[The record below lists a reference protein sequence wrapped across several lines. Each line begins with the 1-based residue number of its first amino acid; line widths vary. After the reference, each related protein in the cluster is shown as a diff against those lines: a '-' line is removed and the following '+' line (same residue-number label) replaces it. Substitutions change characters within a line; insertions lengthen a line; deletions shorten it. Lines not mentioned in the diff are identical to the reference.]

1 MRSQLRTKI
10 IATIG
15 PSTWYDKVLIEMI
28 QSGFAAARVN
38 ASFADFD
45 EMERVAAQLRRLS
58 PRVTLI
64 LDTMGHKI
72 RVTGFDKDKKLTKG
86 DEVVLASE
94 KYKVRGKNVVKV
106 TYPKLA
112 NDLTRGVKI
121 LIDDGNISL
130 EVKDIQSP
138 KVICTV
144 LQGGTL
150 KKRKT
155 VNIPGVHLDFPN
167 LSEKDEADIKS
178 AIKLNYDVIS
188 ASFVRNTEDVALIKK
203 VIGDAGLKLIAKI
216 EDYEGVKNFDEILES
231 VDGIM
236 IARGDLG
243 VEIPPAEVP
252 ILQKTFIYKCRQ
264 AGKPVIV
271 ATQMLESMRENNRPT
286 RAEVSDVSNAVM
298 DGADALMLSAETST
312 GKHPIEAV
320 KMMADI
326 AKEAEKVLIPQIL
339 TSRTNATESTDAIC
353 RHVFQIAKELNLAG
367 IIVPSIT
374 GKTVASLARHRLDI
388 PIWAISNNP
397 RLIRQLQLF
406 RGVKGFYVQDF
417 KHDRDAMIQQAVG
430 IVYGNGNLNYDDN
443 VAVVSGSTISGKH
456 TNSILE
462 IVDVR
467 RIIEVM

>member
-1 MRSQLRTKI
+1 MKSQLRTKI
-10 IATIG
+10 VATIG
-15 PSTWYDKVLIEMI
+15 PSTWDDQVLTEMI
-28 QSGFAAARVN
+28 QNGFAAARIN
-38 ASFADFD
+38 ASFADFA
-45 EMERVAAQLRRLS
+45 EMERVASQLRRLS

-72 RVTGFDKDKKLTKG
+72 RVTGFEQDQNLTKG
-86 DEVVLASE
+86 DEVILASDTF
-94 KYKVRGKNVVKV
+94 KVRGKNVIKV
-106 TYPKLA
+106 TYPTLA
-112 NDLTRGVKI
+112 RDLTRGVKI
-121 LIDDGNISL
+121 LIDDGNITL
-130 EVKDIQSP
+130 QVKDIQNP
-138 KVICTV
+138 KVICEV
-144 LQGGTL
+144 LQGGIL

-155 VNIPGVHLDFPN
+155 VNIPGVHLDFPS
-167 LSEKDEADIKS
+167 LSEKDEKDIRN
-178 AIKLNYDVIS
+178 AIKLNYDIIS
-188 ASFVRNTEDVALIKK
+188 ASFIRNTEDIALIRKA
-203 VIGDAGLKLIAKI
+203 IGDADLKLIAKI
-216 EDYEGVKNFDEILES
+216 EDYEGVKNFDEILQA

-243 VEIPPAEVP
+243 VEIPMAEVP

-312 GKHPIEAV
+312 GKHPVEAV
-320 KMMADI
+320 RAMSDI

-339 TSRTNATESTDAIC
+339 TTRTDASESTDAIC
-353 RHVFQIAKELNLAG
+353 RHVFQLAKELNLRG
-367 IIVPSIT
+367 IIVPSIS

-417 KHDRDAMIQQAVG
+417 KHDRDAMIEQSVS
-430 IVYGNGNLNYDDN
+430 IVYGNGNLEYDDKI
-443 VAVVSGSTISGKH
+443 AVVSGSTIKGKQ

-462 IVDVR
+462 I
-467 RIIEVM
+467 IEVRKVIERL